1 MEDHSNDHQHA
12 NAVDMPAP
20 SFWPMVLAFGITLLF
35 AGLVTHYIVSIV
47 GAIIGLRAAVS
58 WWHEVIPR
66 ELHEHVPVRHPA
78 EWAVPVQVSTRSVA
92 KLKAGVR
99 HHRMR
104 VPEKVHPYTAGIW
117 GGLAG
122 GAAMAI
128 LACLY
133 GWIAQGSIWYPV
145 NLLAAVVIPSL
156 GEAGIEQLR
165 AFNGLAFAAALVGHG
180 IISILVGVLYAVT
193 LPMFPRRAPI
203 WAGLIVPLFWTGL
216 VAATLQFTNPALDAR
231 INWIWFVI
239 CQIAFGL
246 VAGFV
251 AAKTQRIDTMQ
262 NWSFIDRAAF
272 EAQFRSEDDTKG

>member
-1 MEDHSNDHQHA
+1 MEDEHSHDHR
-12 NAVDMPAP
+12 NAVEMPAP

-47 GAIIGLRAAVS
+47 GFVIGLRAAAG
-58 WWHEVIPR
+58 WWRQVIPA
-66 ELHEHVPVRHPA
+66 EQHEHVPVRHPA
-78 EWAVPVQVSTRSVA
+78 EWAAPVRATGRSVA
-92 KLKAGVR
+92 KLQAGVE

-122 GAAMAI
+122 GAVMAI

-133 GWIAQGSIWYPV
+133 GLIAHGSIWYPV
-145 NLLAAVVIPSL
+145 NLLAAVVIPSISH
-156 GEAGIEQLR
+156 EQIEQLR
-165 AFNGLAFAAALVGHG
+165 AFSGVAFVAAVVGHG
-180 IISILVGVLYAVT
+180 VISMLVGVLYAVT

-203 WAGLIVPLFWTGL
+203 WAGLIVPILWTGL
-216 VAATLQFTNPALDAR
+216 VAATLQFTNPTLNAH
-231 INWIWFVI
+231 ISWPWFIV
-239 CQIAFGL
+239 CQIAFGA

-272 EAQFRSEDDTKG
+272 EAQYGKEDDTKR